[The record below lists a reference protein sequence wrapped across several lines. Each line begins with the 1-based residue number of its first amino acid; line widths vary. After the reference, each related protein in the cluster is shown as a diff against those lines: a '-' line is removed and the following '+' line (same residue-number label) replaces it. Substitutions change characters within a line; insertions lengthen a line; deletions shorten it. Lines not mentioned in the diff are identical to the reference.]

1 MIFLILIQILIVPQG
16 DNPFQG
22 EKSVSDQVFFNQKV
36 ETYKD
41 VENNNDGHLTTLDSQ
56 IKSDKPPK

>member
-1 MIFLILIQILIVPQG
+1 
-16 DNPFQG
+16 
-22 EKSVSDQVFFNQKV
+22 VFFNQKV